1 MPPLPTI
8 DEPPPPA
15 SLRTRAQVS
24 AGAIDRKALKKP
36 LPLYPSLAGVAHA
49 SGDVLVEILVDETGN
64 VIAANALSGHPLL
77 RQAAMQAAYEAEFAP
92 IVLSGQAVTVY
103 GTLSYNFAPR

>member
-1 MPPLPTI
+1 LPTI

-36 LPLYPSLAGVAHA
+36 LPLYPSLAGVARA

-77 RQAAMQAAYEAEFAP
+77 RQATMQAAYEAEFAP